1 MTSRLRPRIL
11 DLLPRATLLALAL
24 VAATAAQAQ
33 YKVIGADGKVT
44 YTDREPNANEGKV
57 TSLGSRGNAGPE
69 ADSSGPDLPYDLRQ
83 AANKYPVTL
92 YVSSGSCEPCVSGR
106 QLLRQRGIPYS
117 ERIVVTSQDAE
128 ALQRLS
134 GAQDA
139 PTLSI
144 GSQILRG
151 LSSDVW
157 SSYLDAAGY
166 PRTSQLPASYQYRPA
181 TPLVEQQSSSASAR
195 ADTRPSAAAAPASP
209 QAPAP
214 AGPGGIKF

>member
-1 MTSRLRPRIL
+1 MTSRLRLCVI
-11 DLLPRATLLALAL
+11 DLLPRATLAALAL
-24 VAATAAQAQ
+24 LAATSTQAQ

-44 YTDREPNANEGKV
+44 YTDREPNASEGKV
-57 TSLGSRGNAGPE
+57 ISLGSRGNGASE
-69 ADSSGPDLPYDLRQ
+69 ADSGGADLPYELRQ
-83 AANKYPVTL
+83 AASKYPVTL
-92 YVSSGSCEPCVSGR
+92 YVSSGACEPCVSGR

-117 ERIVVTSQDAE
+117 ERIVVTAVDAE

-151 LSSDVW
+151 LSADVW

-166 PRTSQLPASYQYRPA
+166 PRTSQLPASYQYRAA
-181 TPLVEQQSSSASAR
+181 TPLVEQQSSTSAR
-195 ADTRPSAAAAPASP
+195 AEARPSAPAAPATP

-214 AGPGGIKF
+214 AGPSGIKF